1 MEKMNILSV
10 ENLEKTV
17 KDEPLFSSLTFGLE
31 KGEKVGIVGKNG
43 AGKSTLLKVL
53 AGILYPDEG
62 TISIKNGTD
71 ISYLEQNVSFCDDD
85 TVEDF
90 FFSSISEKTK
100 KLKRYYD
107 SLKQSNEKEQM
118 RLFEEVEKEGL
129 FSIERRY
136 YALLSELGVPC
147 SKDDKV
153 FQLSG
158 GEQKKMALAR
168 AFATGSEIILLDE
181 PTNHLDIRTIEK
193 MEEMLRDEKTSAISV
208 THDRHILDSVC
219 TTIFELDRSSF
230 YRHPGSYSSYLER
243 KAERLTMA
251 QKQKERMESVLKR
264 ELKWLQR
271 APKART
277 GKDKGRIER
286 AEKLKEAQNTP
297 VYEKRIREFS
307 SEKRRLGK
315 KILEVDSISKSYDGK
330 KIFSP
335 FSFIFEK
342 NMKIALVGEN
352 GSGKST
358 FLDVITG
365 NTAPDSGRVEIGV
378 NTVFGYY
385 DQKSRLLN
393 ENKSVI
399 EYISDIGENIE
410 LSEDEKVSAAR
421 FLELF
426 GFPQS
431 MHRSPISILSGG
443 EKRRLYL
450 ISRLVENPNF
460 LILDEPTNDLDIDTM
475 ESLEDYISSFPGPV
489 LICSHDRTFLDI
501 TTETTLHIKD
511 GIIQYFAVP
520 VSTFLEEEKER
531 EKEEKRDAES
541 NKVVEQRTRKE
552 EKKRLSFKEQ
562 REYELLQKEIEGLE
576 KEVAELEESFSTM
589 DSRDYEKLLKAQS
602 DYEEKNNLLNEKI
615 ERFLELDERA

>member
-136 YALLSELGVPC
+136 YALLSELGVPY

-168 AFATGSEIILLDE
+168 AFATGSDIILLDE

-193 MEEMLRDEKTSAISV
+193 MEEMLRDEKTSAIIV

-251 QKQKERMESVLKR
+251 QKQKERMESVLRR

-277 GKDKGRIER
+277 GKDKGIIER
-286 AEKLKEAQNTP
+286 AEKLKEA
-297 VYEKRIREFS
+297 
-307 SEKRRLGK
+307 
-315 KILEVDSISKSYDGK
+315 
-330 KIFSP
+330 
-335 FSFIFEK
+335 
-342 NMKIALVGEN
+342 
-352 GSGKST
+352 
-358 FLDVITG
+358 
-365 NTAPDSGRVEIGV
+365 
-378 NTVFGYY
+378 
-385 DQKSRLLN
+385 
-393 ENKSVI
+393 
-399 EYISDIGENIE
+399 
-410 LSEDEKVSAAR
+410 
-421 FLELF
+421 
-426 GFPQS
+426 
-431 MHRSPISILSGG
+431 
-443 EKRRLYL
+443 
-450 ISRLVENPNF
+450 
-460 LILDEPTNDLDIDTM
+460 
-475 ESLEDYISSFPGPV
+475 
-489 LICSHDRTFLDI
+489 
-501 TTETTLHIKD
+501 
-511 GIIQYFAVP
+511 
-520 VSTFLEEEKER
+520 
-531 EKEEKRDAES
+531 
-541 NKVVEQRTRKE
+541 
-552 EKKRLSFKEQ
+552 
-562 REYELLQKEIEGLE
+562 
-576 KEVAELEESFSTM
+576 
-589 DSRDYEKLLKAQS
+589 
-602 DYEEKNNLLNEKI
+602 
-615 ERFLELDERA
+615 

>member
-1 MEKMNILSV
+1 MNILSV
-10 ENLEKTV
+10 ENLEKTL

-53 AGILYPDEG
+53 AGLLYPDEG
-62 TISIKNGTD
+62 TISVKNGAD
-71 ISYLEQNVSFCDDD
+71 ISLLEQSVSFSQDDSI
-85 TVEDF
+85 EDF
-90 FFSSISEKTK
+90 FFSSTSEKIR
-100 KLKRYYD
+100 KLKKYYV
-107 SLKQSNEKEQM
+107 SLLGNNSKEQM

-129 FSIERRY
+129 FNIERNY
-136 YALLSELGVPC
+136 YALLSDFGLPY
-147 SKDDKV
+147 SKDTKAAL
-153 FQLSG
+153 LSG
-158 GEQKKMALAR
+158 GEQKKMALSR
-168 AFATGSEIILLDE
+168 AFAAESDIILLDE

-193 MEEMLRDEKTSAISV
+193 MEEMLGSEKLSAIIV

-243 KAERLTMA
+243 KAERLVMA
-251 QKQKERMESVLKR
+251 QKQKERMESVLRR

-286 AEKLKEAQNTP
+286 AEKLKEVQSTP

-315 KILEVDSISKSYDGK
+315 KILEVDSITKSYGEK
-330 KIFSP
+330 KIFSS

-342 NMKIALVGEN
+342 NMKIALVGDN

-358 FLDVITG
+358 FLDVITK
-365 NTAPDSGRVEIGV
+365 NIAPDSGSVDIGV

-393 ENKSVI
+393 ENKTVI
-399 EYISDIGENIE
+399 EYVSDIGENIE
-410 LSEDEKVSAAR
+410 ISEDEKVSAAR

-450 ISRLVENPNF
+450 ISRLVANPNF

-475 ESLEDYISSFPGPV
+475 ESLEDYISSFAGPV

-501 TTETTLHIKD
+501 TTETTLYIKD
-511 GIIQYFAVP
+511 GKIQYFAVP

-531 EKEEKRDAES
+531 EKADKKNIEITKAP
-541 NKVVEQRTRKE
+541 EQRVRKD
-552 EKKRLSFKEQ
+552 EKKKLSFKEQ
-562 REYELLQKEIEGLE
+562 REYELLQKEIDDLE
-576 KEVAELEESFSTM
+576 AEVAAIEASFSTI
-589 DSRDYEKLLKAQS
+589 DSREYEKLLKAQR
-602 DYEEKNNLLNEKI
+602 DYEEKNNLLESKI
-615 ERFLELDERA
+615 ERYLELDERA

>member
-17 KDEPLFSSLTFGLE
+17 KDEPLFSALTFGLE

-53 AGILYPDEG
+53 AGIMYPDEG
-62 TISIKNGTD
+62 SISIKNGAD

-85 TVEDF
+85 TLEDF
-90 FFSSISEKTK
+90 FFSSVSEKTK

-107 SLKQSNEKEQM
+107 SLKQNNEKEQM

-136 YALLSELGVPC
+136 YALLSELDVPC

-168 AFATGSEIILLDE
+168 AFATGSDIILLDE

-193 MEEMLRDEKTSAISV
+193 MEEMLRDEKTSAIIV

-251 QKQKERMESVLKR
+251 QKQKERMESVLRR

-286 AEKLKEAQNTP
+286 AEKLKEVQNTP

-315 KILEVDSISKSYDGK
+315 KILEVDSIAKSYDGK

-342 NMKIALVGEN
+342 NMKIALVGDN

-365 NTAPDSGRVEIGV
+365 NTAPDSGTVEYDGQNVLKLGERDLARFRNRNIGF
-378 NTVFGYY
+378 VF
-385 DQKSRLLN
+385 QFHQLLP
-393 ENKSVI
+393 EFTAI
-399 EYISDIGENIE
+399 ENIMIPA
-410 LSEDEKVSAAR
+410 LIGGDKQSDAHRRAMKL
-421 FLELF
+421 LEYMGLADRT
-426 GFPQS
+426 GHKPAQ
-431 MHRSPISILSGG
+431 LSGG
-443 EKRRLYL
+443 ERQRVAVARAL
-450 ISRLVENPNF
+450 INHPAVVF
-460 LILDEPTNDLDIDTM
+460 ADEPSGSLDS
-475 ESLEDYISSFPGPV
+475 E
-489 LICSHDRTFLDI
+489 
-501 TTETTLHIKD
+501 
-511 GIIQYFAVP
+511 
-520 VSTFLEEEKER
+520 
-531 EKEEKRDAES
+531 
-541 NKVVEQRTRKE
+541 NK
-552 EKKRLSFKEQ
+552 
-562 REYELLQKEIEGLE
+562 
-576 KEVAELEESFSTM
+576 AELHRLFFRL
-589 DSRDYEKLLKAQS
+589 RDEMKQTFVIVTHDETLTRGADRIIHMS
-602 DYEEKNNLLNEKI
+602 DGKI
-615 ERFLELDERA
+615 ITGNGNTI